1 MRLRG
6 VRSIGGRGLSA
17 WVWALLAASAAGPL
31 VGCSSEEGPA
41 KPEGPPTFPGVSLK
55 LVVVGDPAVLV
66 GVTASRGEW
75 TASRQAEL
83 TIDPEPIRDPSRIG
97 DDVDLIVF
105 PGQSL
110 GGLVDHDLLEPIPNA
125 VVLPPAPETDPS
137 RPNARKESAGEE
149 PEDAFKNDDL
159 APAYRDQVAKYGI
172 ERYALPIGGTVLV
185 LAYRRDA
192 FVSEAN
198 QKAAKE
204 QGLALE
210 APETWEQL
218 DALAKFFQ
226 GRDWDGDGQP
236 ESGLAAALDGDA
248 EGVANATFLARAAS
262 LGQHR
267 DQYSFLFDGDTLAP
281 RVDSP
286 PFVEALGAVV
296 AWKSLGPPGVESFD
310 AAAARKAFR
319 EGKAALLIDR
329 AEKAGEWG
337 NAEGKPVG
345 VAALP
350 GSGRV
355 FEPLRKAWETPES
368 PNRPTYLPTGGGWL
382 VGVRA
387 GLETSKKEA
396 AFDLIR
402 YLAGPE
408 VSPRLRAEHDFPMAP
423 VRASQMGQ
431 GPPDPTTSAD
441 VDVRLWSDAVGRSL
455 MALRV
460 LPGLRIPQADGYL
473 DDLSKGRAAAL
484 AGKEP
489 EAVLRDVA
497 SAWAER
503 TRAFGPKRQLW
514 HYRRSLNNLATL
526 PQPPARG
533 Q

>member
-1 MRLRG
+1 
-6 VRSIGGRGLSA
+6 
-17 WVWALLAASAAGPL
+17 VWALLAVPSAGSL
-31 VGCSSEEGPA
+31 VGCSSEEGPV
-41 KPEGPPTFPGVSLK
+41 KPAGPPTFPGAVLK
-55 LVVVGDPAVLV
+55 LGVVGDPAVLA
-66 GVTASRGEW
+66 GVSASRGEW
-75 TASRQAEL
+75 TASRKAEL
-83 TIDPEPIRDPSRIG
+83 SIDPEPIRDLSRIG
-97 DDVDLIVF
+97 DADLIVF

-110 GGLVDHDLLEPIPNA
+110 GELVDRELLETIPNS
-125 VVLPPAPETDPS
+125 VVLPPAPVTDPS
-137 RPNARKESAGEE
+137 RPNARRESAEEE
-149 PEDAFKNDDL
+149 PEDAFRNDDL
-159 APAYRDQVAKYGI
+159 APAFRDQVAKYGI

-192 FVSEAN
+192 FTSEAN

-204 QGLALE
+204 QDLTLE
-210 APETWEQL
+210 APKTWTQL
-218 DALAKFFQ
+218 DALARFFH

-236 ESGLAAALDGDA
+236 EFGLAAALGGDD
-248 EGVANATFLARAAS
+248 EGVADATFLSRAAS

-267 DQYSFLFDGDTLAP
+267 DQYSFLFDGDTLTP

-286 PFVEALGAVV
+286 PFVEALGGIV

-310 AAAARKAFR
+310 AAAARKSFR

-337 NAEGKPVG
+337 NVEGKPIG

-350 GSGRV
+350 GSERV

-368 PNRPTYLPTGGGWL
+368 PNKPTYLPTGGGWL

-387 GLETSKKEA
+387 GLETSKKDA

-431 GPPDPTTSAD
+431 GPPDPSSSAD
-441 VDVRLWSDAVGRSL
+441 VDVRLWSDAVGQGL
-455 MALRV
+455 MGLRV
-460 LPGLRIPQADGYL
+460 QPGLRIPQADGYL
-473 DDLSKGRAAAL
+473 DDLSKGRAAAV

-489 EAVLRDVA
+489 EAALREVA
-497 SAWAER
+497 AAWSAR
-503 TRAFGPKRQLW
+503 TRVIGPKRQLW
-514 HYRRSLNNLATL
+514 HYRRSLNTLATL